1 MKKVQNILYYYT
13 TFDLNQNCI
22 DRHNGSQQQYLAT
35 QHSHKVMIDFDFSAV
50 AHPVYEQMSVEVK
63 SHTQHH
69 SAEGSA
75 RSKDID
81 TLKPH

>member
-1 MKKVQNILYYYT
+1 
-13 TFDLNQNCI
+13 
-22 DRHNGSQQQYLAT
+22 
-35 QHSHKVMIDFDFSAV
+35 MIDFDFSAV
-50 AHPVYEQMSVEVK
+50 AHPIYEQMSAEVK